1 MADDWRMFPFINPR
15 QFSATFLDFQR
26 NSRGYNHEEVN
37 TADIDATKRLLS
49 PFLPKHQLSDSIPQC
64 HPLGNTMWIF
74 AKECAT
80 GPCQSRNHSTGLN
93 PPVCR
98 LNSEEDLQATPQ
110 EADELSCS
118 STLPHFA
125 SNSAPSACKIPE
137 LNKQRHLEDAG
148 PLESEFVN
156 TVGLNEAIKTTSDGT
171 DQNQN
176 TVLSEFSSSYNGGYH
191 FPACGEVCNEAQ
203 VYSKLST
210 TEAVL
215 NFVGNEQLRSQG
227 HQAAILKTEKT
238 LGTSLSDEKSSHFE
252 QHIEPVNF
260 KSETKLI
267 TCHAQ
272 NDLENNVDIGGGT
285 ENKHNHLFTD
295 DGKCIKKYE
304 KNENTEESVASVA
317 YVNDIEERDVTNG
330 QHLCEDLL
338 AITEKK
344 NLRKNHFTRS
354 VISSRYLCIS
364 KEIDAT
370 VSVLESEM
378 IGMYDYIS
386 GTVHGLQQGFYRDDE
401 SESQLQFSRWQ
412 YWCSDPVTGY
422 KVPHAIK
429 CRSRFGSRGFLTH
442 LHHILIALSPQT
454 ADSGKV
460 LKEHSPVAWL
470 LTSPALGVTL
480 DWQVQEKLL
489 KFVQTLST
497 DKVNKELDPT
507 MSNKDCFSTQWY
519 NLLVVVDE
527 YRFVEKDIPLVEVYE
542 LCPNEEIKLVN
553 FELNYM

>member
-1 MADDWRMFPFINPR
+1 MFPFINPR

-285 ENKHNHLFTD
+285 ENKHNHLFTG

-304 KNENTEESVASVA
+304 KNENTEEPVASVPYA
-317 YVNDIEERDVTNG
+317 NDIEERDVTNG

-344 NLRKNHFTRS
+344 KSTKEPLHKERHIKPLPLYKQGDCNRKQISTFRTLNLNLEALMSVLHAKSNNSKNVENNSADIYGKIAVLYGFQ
-354 VISSRYLCIS
+354 
-364 KEIDAT
+364 DAT

-401 SESQLQFSRWQ
+401 FESQVIVIP
-412 YWCSDPVTGY
+412 CSYCD
-422 KVPHAIK
+422 
-429 CRSRFGSRGFLTH
+429 F
-442 LHHILIALSPQT
+442 Q
-454 ADSGKV
+454 
-460 LKEHSPVAWL
+460 
-470 LTSPALGVTL
+470 
-480 DWQVQEKLL
+480 
-489 KFVQTLST
+489 
-497 DKVNKELDPT
+497 
-507 MSNKDCFSTQWY
+507 
-519 NLLVVVDE
+519 
-527 YRFVEKDIPLVEVYE
+527 
-542 LCPNEEIKLVN
+542 
-553 FELNYM
+553 